1 MVLVWWFWFEII
13 WICDLDRRIK
23 HAFSRSFGAKSSMC
37 KFWQQCVHPEV
48 FAPINGWPLNTF
60 LVLSGFT
67 WARNVTLFVSI
78 VELYGS
84 LFEYCLL
91 VGAFYPASS
100 CIWCGSKWY
109 WLQQCVEDVPRT
121 HYKDRGVV
129 SRYLCDVQSLIS
141 ILQRLGWWR
150 REGSLQHQE
159 TLTQICTKERNS
171 YTFLQQANRPKI
183 GVYMS

>member
-1 MVLVWWFWFEII
+1 MFKRKGGGPFEQCSKKLHFSLGMASLKNNRVFWQGELNEGAVTPFRSQFRYPVVGSEKAMLVCITT
-13 WICDLDRRIK
+13 
-23 HAFSRSFGAKSSMC
+23 SKSSMC
-37 KFWQQCVHPEV
+37 KFRQQSTHPEV

-91 VGAFYPASS
+91 VGAFYPGSS

-109 WLQQCVEDVPRT
+109 WLQQCVEDVPHT
-121 HYKDRGVV
+121 HYKDCGVV

-141 ILQRLGWWR
+141 ILQWLGWC
-150 REGSLQHQE
+150 Q
-159 TLTQICTKERNS
+159 
-171 YTFLQQANRPKI
+171 
-183 GVYMS
+183 